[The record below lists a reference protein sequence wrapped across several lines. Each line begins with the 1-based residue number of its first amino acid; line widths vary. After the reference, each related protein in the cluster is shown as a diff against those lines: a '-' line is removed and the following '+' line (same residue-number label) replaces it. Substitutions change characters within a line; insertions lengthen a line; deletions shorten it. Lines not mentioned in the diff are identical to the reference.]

1 MPKNCFIYL
10 RVSTSKQTT
19 GDKLGLSAQKRICL
33 SWADSKGYS
42 REQIHIFQDEGIS
55 GAAPVHKRPGL
66 SALLEE
72 LRAGDVLL
80 VQKLDRLSRDL
91 MTNLLLEELLKK
103 SRAGL
108 VSVSGEGTTGTDPT
122 SLLFRRILQS
132 FSEFER
138 GVCSARTSAAMQTL
152 IKKNKT
158 TGKVP
163 YGFRADKNGNL
174 LKNPEEILTLFQ
186 IQDWRKYGL
195 SYRAVCDKL
204 NEQKTLNRQG
214 RPWNVYLVHTVWKG
228 WKLNGRERYER
239 LTAAA

>member
-1 MPKNCFIYL
+1 MPKKCLIYL

-19 GDKLGLSAQKRICL
+19 GDKLGLSAQERICL
-33 SWADSKGYS
+33 SWAEKKGYS
-42 REQIHIFQDEGIS
+42 REQIIIFQDEGVS
-55 GAAPVHKRPGL
+55 GAAPIHKRPGL
-66 SALLEE
+66 TALLDE

-91 MTNLLLEELLKK
+91 MTNLLLEEQLKRR
-103 SRAGL
+103 RAGL
-108 VSVSGEGTTGTDPT
+108 VSVSGEGTDGTDPT

-138 GVCSARTSAAMQTL
+138 GVCSARTSNAMQSL

-163 YGFRADKNGNL
+163 YGFKADEEGNL
-174 LKNPEEILTLFQ
+174 EKNLAELLVLHKIESF
-186 IQDWRKYGL
+186 RNKGL

-204 NEQKTLNRQG
+204 NQLNIQNRQG
-214 RPWNVYLVHTVWKG
+214 RAWNVYLVHTIWKG
-228 WKLNGRERYER
+228 WEKNGRARYER
-239 LTAAA
+239 LTAA